1 MITMSMTSSRGS
13 VTPKVHNKSDSEVR
27 AEIVRLIDTMTST
40 GQRRLDDK
48 LVRDLK
54 QICRYVYSVRVY
66 KPASKLP
73 EISGISV
80 VMYVS
85 ELFVEGKCI
94 IDSLAGPWKKL
105 GVLGGDDLKNNND
118 DLKRPKNVEILV
130 APLANERRTR
140 RISFNVNN
148 PINRIEIRGFAAKAK
163 CDKLE

>member
-1 MITMSMTSSRGS
+1 M
-13 VTPKVHNKSDSEVR
+13 
-27 AEIVRLIDTMTST
+27 
-40 GQRRLDDK
+40 
-48 LVRDLK
+48 
-54 QICRYVYSVRVY
+54 YSC
-66 KPASKLP
+66 
-73 EISGISV
+73 
-80 VMYVS
+80 
-85 ELFVEGKCI
+85 GKCI